1 MADPASIFQASGT
14 PDPTNPAQGSAGTQ
28 TPDEVAT
35 LLLAIKNESGQPKY
49 RTVQDALK
57 ALQHSQEYIPT
68 LKQTKDE
75 LEARLAAAESKAA
88 KVEALELA
96 VQELTQKQTTGST
109 TPTGLTEEQIAEL
122 VNRTLTKTQQAE
134 QQKQNLDSLVADLKS
149 TFGDKAE
156 STFYGKATE
165 LGMTVAEFNTLA
177 ATKPKAVRTL
187 LGLTGN
193 TGIEARTPTTPGL
206 NTDGFQKKPES
217 AITSNRVKSVLMGA
231 STAEVRAE
239 TQRAKDFVTELH
251 DQGRSV
257 HELTDPKVYFKHFG

>member
-1 MADPASIFQASGT
+1 MADQASIFQASGT
-14 PDPTNPAQGSAGTQ
+14 PDPTLPAPGSGNTPN
-28 TPDEVAT
+28 PDEVAT
-35 LLLAIKNESGQPKY
+35 LLLGIKNESGQPKY

-75 LEARLAAAESKAA
+75 LEARLVAAESKAA

-96 VQELTQKQTTGST
+96 VQELTQKQTAGST

-134 QQKQNLDSLVADLKS
+134 QQKQNLDSLVADLKT

-187 LGLTGN
+187 LGLNGTTETRTTN
-193 TGIEARTPTTPGL
+193 SPGI

-231 STAEVRAE
+231 STNELQAER
-239 TQRAKDFVTELH
+239 QRAKDFVTELH